1 MSLKDTGG
9 KSGVRVRWAMVFTCD
24 FVGSKVIFQVLPH
37 LARVSTAVCSTLAV
51 SGVDVAMQ

>member
-9 KSGVRVRWAMVFTCD
+9 KSGVRVRWEMVITCD

-37 LARVSTAVCSTLAV
+37 MARASTAVCSTLAV
-51 SGVDVAMQ
+51 SAVGVGMQ